1 MSKFIIQGG
10 RHLKGKVSIS
20 GAKNSALPIM
30 AACLLTEE
38 QCSLK
43 NIPNLS
49 DIGIMWQTLEELGTR
64 VKRVKGKLFI
74 DAVNVSQFE
83 APYDLVRKM
92 RASILVLGPLL
103 ARVRRARVAFPGGC
117 SIGRRPINL
126 HLEGLSKMGARMRVK
141 RGYVEATAP
150 TGLQGANISLDF
162 PSVGATE
169 NLILAACLAQ
179 GTTVIENASC
189 TPEVVDLARFLGKM
203 GTQIEGEGT
212 DLIKIKGSK
221 SLSGVSYSIIPDRI
235 ETGTLILAAA
245 ITRGEITLEKVK
257 PNHSKALFSKL
268 REMGIMI
275 ETSAD
280 EIMASYQGPFHPVRI
295 KTLPYPGFPT
305 DLQPQLTALACLAQG
320 TSTITET
327 IFENRF
333 AHLAELRRMGAQ
345 IEEIGRGIIV
355 QGIPFLWGCPVSVSD
370 IRGGAALVL
379 AGLAARGETELIG
392 VSHIDR
398 GYEELEKKLSQLG
411 AKIVRLEENNVHLS
425 P

>member
-1 MSKFIIQGG
+1 
-10 RHLKGKVSIS
+10 
-20 GAKNSALPIM
+20 M

-38 QCSLK
+38 ECSLK

-49 DIGIMWQTLEELGTR
+49 DIKIMWQTLEELGAR

-150 TGLQGANISLDF
+150 TGLQGANICLDF

-169 NLILAACLAQ
+169 NLILAACLAK
-179 GTTVIENASC
+179 GTTVIKNASC
-189 TPEVVDLARFLGKM
+189 TPEVVDLARFLRKM

-245 ITRGEITLEKVK
+245 ITRGKITLEKVK
-257 PNHSKALFSKL
+257 PDHSKTLFVKL

-275 ETSAD
+275 ETSSD
-280 EIMASYQGPFHPVRI
+280 EIMVSHQGPFHPVRI

-305 DLQPQLTALACLAQG
+305 DLQPQLTALVCLSQG

-379 AGLAARGETELIG
+379 AGLAARGETELMG

-411 AKIVRLEENNVHLS
+411 AKIVRLEENNVCLS

>member
-1 MSKFIIQGG
+1 MSRFIIQGG
-10 RHLKGKVSIS
+10 RHLKGRASIS

-38 QCSLK
+38 ECSLK

-49 DIGIMWQTLEELGTR
+49 DIKIMWQTLEELGAR

-117 SIGRRPINL
+117 SIGIRPINL
-126 HLEGLSKMGARMRVK
+126 HLEGLSKMGAQMRVK

-150 TGLQGANISLDF
+150 TGLQGANICLDF

-169 NLILAACLAQ
+169 NLILAACLAK
-179 GTTVIENASC
+179 GTTVIKNASC
-189 TPEVVDLARFLGKM
+189 TPEVVDLARFLRKM

-245 ITRGEITLEKVK
+245 ITRGKITLEKVK
-257 PNHSKALFSKL
+257 PDHSKTLFGKL

-275 ETSAD
+275 ETSSD
-280 EIMASYQGPFHPVRI
+280 EIMVSHQGPFHPVRI

-305 DLQPQLTALACLAQG
+305 DLQPQLTALACLSQG

-355 QGIPFLWGCPVSVSD
+355 KGIPFLWGCPVSVSD

-379 AGLAARGETELIG
+379 AGLAARGETELMG

-411 AKIVRLEENNVHLS
+411 AKIVRLEENNVCLS

>member
-1 MSKFIIQGG
+1 MSRFIIQGG
-10 RHLKGKVSIS
+10 RHLKGRASIS

-38 QCSLK
+38 ECSLK

-49 DIGIMWQTLEELGTR
+49 DIKIMWQTLEELGAR

-150 TGLQGANISLDF
+150 TGLQGANICLDF

-169 NLILAACLAQ
+169 NLILAACLAK
-179 GTTVIENASC
+179 GTTVIKNASC
-189 TPEVVDLARFLGKM
+189 TPEVVDLSRFLRKM

-245 ITRGEITLEKVK
+245 ITRGKITLEKVK
-257 PNHSKALFSKL
+257 PDHSKTLFVKL

-275 ETSAD
+275 ETSSD
-280 EIMASYQGPFHPVRI
+280 EIMVSHQGPFHPVRI

-305 DLQPQLTALACLAQG
+305 DLQPQLTALVCLSQG

-379 AGLAARGETELIG
+379 AGLAARGETELMG

-411 AKIVRLEENNVHLS
+411 AKIVRLEENNVCLS